1 MTDRQ
6 ERQALRDKLML
17 ARLKELAEEAKKAEA
32 KAKVAAAKAKP
43 KPPRVIAEPKP
54 VVKKELKYSK

>member
-6 ERQALRDKLML
+6 ERQALRDKLLL
-17 ARLKELAEEAKKAEA
+17 ARLKELAAEAKKAEE
-32 KAKVAAAKAKP
+32 KAKVKPNP

-54 VVKKELKYSK
+54 VVKKEPKYSK